1 MLGTSALPK
10 RRPVRERTPSRVPA
24 RLVTL
29 LFAVAAFF
37 GAGMLFLVQPMIA
50 RLLLPSY
57 GGSATVW
64 STCSLFFQVV
74 LLLGYV
80 YTDRTTRLG
89 PRRQRLVHSVV
100 LLLPLL
106 VLPLAVPSDAAPPA
120 GVSPVVWLLR
130 TLTLVIGVPFLVL
143 ATTGPLLQKRYSWLG
158 LARSSDP
165 YFLFAAS
172 NLGSFVG
179 LLAYPFLIEPF
190 LSLDQQQELWSIGFV
205 VFILLTGCCLLVR
218 GGGGSSERAGLDAA
232 AVTAVHQGHVAVD
245 VEPLPATRVLR
256 WMAWAFLPSALMLAV
271 TSHIST
277 DVAAIPLLWVVPLGI
292 YLATFVGAFAR
303 TSRRPPVLATR
314 IAVLMAAIASFSA
327 LVNVAHQPVWLAI
340 TIQMVMLALVAFA
353 AHARLASD
361 RPSPARLTTF
371 YLVVAVG
378 GALGGLLNGVVAPL
392 LFDRVLEY
400 ALLIVTVPLLMLG
413 LGSGHGSEDQR
424 RRRRVRLLAAVVAL
438 MVPAALLAVA
448 GPAASTGSR
457 LLGIAGCL
465 VLVWALTRT
474 PRLLCAVLVA
484 SQLALLVS
492 SDAGVIDRRR
502 TFYGS
507 LSVKATDDRH
517 LLYDG
522 TTLHGTQF
530 LDARRDQPTS
540 YYAHSGPLGDV
551 FGSRTFHD
559 VAVVGLGA
567 GTVAAYGEPGQSM
580 TFFEINPAVV
590 SVAEDPHLFT
600 YLRDSRADV
609 SVVTADGRLGLQ
621 STPEAS
627 EDLIVLDAFS
637 SDSIPVHLL
646 TEEAV
651 RMYVARLRPGGLLA
665 FHISNNTFDL
675 APVLRADAD
684 ALGWV
689 GVVGSGEG
697 SDPGATPSTWVVL
710 AHSRQDLRGLDGLP
724 GWTSLPSRSVT
735 WTDDYSSVLRVLR

>member
-1 MLGTSALPK
+1 MTAASTMPT
-10 RRPVRERTPSRVPA
+10 RTPA
-24 RLVTL
+24 REKTPSSVRPLLTTL
-29 LFAVAAFF
+29 MFAGTAFF

-64 STCSLFFQVV
+64 STSSLFFQVV

-89 PRRQRLVHSVV
+89 PRRQRRVHWIV

-106 VLPLAVPSDAAPPA
+106 VLPLAVPADASPPVGA
-120 GVSPVVWLLR
+120 SPVMWLLR
-130 TLTLVIGVPFLVL
+130 TLAIVVGVPFLVL

-158 LARSSDP
+158 FSRSSDP

-190 LSLDQQQELWSIGFV
+190 FSLDEQERLWSIGFV
-205 VFILLTGCCLLVR
+205 VFIVLTACCLLLPGANR
-218 GGGGSSERAGLDAA
+218 PPEA
-232 AVTAVHQGHVAVD
+232 AVTDATEAVTDPESEEAD
-245 VEPLPATRVLR
+245 AERLPVSRVVTWTAL
-256 WMAWAFLPSALMLAV
+256 AFLPSALMLAV
-271 TSHIST
+271 TSHITT
-277 DVAAIPLLWVVPLGI
+277 DIAAIPLLWVLPLAI

-303 TSRRPPVLATR
+303 SSRQPPVLVTR
-314 IAVLMAAIASFSA
+314 IAVVLAAIASFSA
-327 LVNVAHQPVWLAI
+327 LVNVVHQPVWFAI

-353 AHARLASD
+353 AHSRLAAD
-361 RPSPARLTTF
+361 RPRPARLTTF

-378 GALGGLLNGVVAPL
+378 GALGGLLNGVIAPL

-400 ALLIVTVPLLMLG
+400 PLLIVTVPLLMLG
-413 LGSGHGSEDQR
+413 LDRDGRSSEEER
-424 RRRRVRLLAAVVAL
+424 RRRRVRLLLVAVL
-438 MVPAALLAVA
+438 LLVPAAGLAVA
-448 GPAASTGSR
+448 VHGAPTPSLILA
-457 LLGIAGCL
+457 LVGCSA
-465 VLVWALTRT
+465 LVWSLTRS

-484 SQLALLVS
+484 SQLALIVS
-492 SDAGVIDRRR
+492 SNVGVIDRRR

-507 LSVKATDDRH
+507 LSVKATTDQH

-530 LDARRDQPTS
+530 LDSRSTVPTS
-540 YYAHSGPLGDV
+540 YYARSGPLGDV
-551 FGSRTFHD
+551 FRSRSFPH

-567 GTVAAYGEPGQSM
+567 GTVAAYGEPGQAM

-590 SVAEDPHLFT
+590 SVARDPHLFT
-600 YLRDSRADV
+600 YLSDSPADV
-609 SVVTADGRLGLQ
+609 KVETEDGRLGLE
-621 STPEAS
+621 STPPAS
-627 EDLIVLDAFS
+627 QDLIILDAFS

-646 TEEAV
+646 TQEAV
-651 RMYVARLRPGGLLA
+651 KMYAARLRPGGLLA

-675 APVLRADAD
+675 QPVLRADAN

-689 GVVGSGEG
+689 GIVGGGGANSA
-697 SDPGATPSTWVVL
+697 GATPSTWVVL
-710 AHSRQDLRGLDGLP
+710 APTVADLRGLDSRP
-724 GWTSLPSRSVT
+724 EWRPLPSRSVG

>member
-1 MLGTSALPK
+1 MPATSTMPT
-10 RRPVRERTPSRVPA
+10 RPPA
-24 RLVTL
+24 RATSLIQVPPRLTTL
-29 LFAVAAFF
+29 MFTGTAFF

-64 STCSLFFQVV
+64 STSSLFFQVV

-89 PRRQRLVHSVV
+89 PRRQRRVHWIV

-106 VLPLAVPSDAAPPA
+106 VLPLAVPADASPPVGA
-120 GVSPVVWLLR
+120 SPVLWLLR
-130 TLTLVIGVPFLVL
+130 TLAVVVGVPFLVL

-158 LARSSDP
+158 LNRSADP

-190 LSLDQQQELWSIGFV
+190 FSLDQQERMWSVGFV
-205 VFILLTGCCLLVR
+205 VFIVLTGCCLLLPGASRPPEPAATGAAEAATDPESEAADAERLPVSRIVR
-218 GGGGSSERAGLDAA
+218 W
-232 AVTAVHQGHVAVD
+232 TA
-245 VEPLPATRVLR
+245 L
-256 WMAWAFLPSALMLAV
+256 AFLPSALMLAV
-271 TSHIST
+271 TSHITT
-277 DVAAIPLLWVVPLGI
+277 DIAAIPLLWVLPLAI

-303 TSRRPPVLATR
+303 RSRQPPVLVTR
-314 IAVLMAAIASFSA
+314 IAVVLAAIASFSA
-327 LVNVAHQPVWLAI
+327 LVNVVHQPVWFAI

-353 AHARLASD
+353 AHSRLAAD
-361 RPSPARLTTF
+361 RPRTARLTTF

-400 ALLIVTVPLLMLG
+400 PLLIVTVPLLMLG
-413 LGSGHGSEDQR
+413 LNGGSNEEGR
-424 RRRRVRLLAAVVAL
+424 RRRRVRLLTVAVL
-438 MVPAALLAVA
+438 LLVPAAGLAVA
-448 GPAASTGSR
+448 VHGAPTAS
-457 LLGIAGCL
+457 LILALVGCSA
-465 VLVWALTRT
+465 LVWSLTRS

-492 SDAGVIDRRR
+492 SDVGVIDRRR

-507 LSVKATDDRH
+507 LSVKASADQH

-530 LDARRDQPTS
+530 LDSRSNVPTS
-540 YYAHSGPLGDV
+540 YYARSGPLGDV
-551 FGSRTFHD
+551 FRSRSFRD

-567 GTVAAYGEPGQSM
+567 GTVAAYGEPGQAM

-590 SVAEDPHLFT
+590 SVARDPHLFT
-600 YLRDSRADV
+600 YLTDSAADV
-609 SVVTADGRLGLQ
+609 SVVTGDGRLGLQ
-621 STPEAS
+621 STPAAS
-627 EDLIVLDAFS
+627 QDLIILDAFS

-646 TEEAV
+646 TQEAV
-651 RMYVARLRPGGLLA
+651 RMYADRLRPGGLLA

-675 APVLRADAD
+675 RPVLRADAD

-689 GVVGSGEG
+689 GVVGGGEG
-697 SDPGATPSTWVVL
+697 SDAGATPSTWVVL
-710 AHSRQDLRGLDGLP
+710 APTVQDLGELDGRP
-724 GWTSLPSRSVT
+724 GWSPLPPRSVT

>member
-1 MLGTSALPK
+1 MSVTRIPARAPA
-10 RRPVRERTPSRVPA
+10 RVTRPIRVPP
-24 RLVTL
+24 RLTTL
-29 LFAVAAFF
+29 FFALTAFF

-64 STCSLFFQVV
+64 STSSLFFQVV

-80 YTDRTTRLG
+80 YTDRTSRLG
-89 PRRQRLVHSVV
+89 PRRQRLVHGVV

-106 VLPLAVPSDAAPPA
+106 VLPLALPSDAAPRA
-120 GVSPVVWLLR
+120 DVSPELWLLR
-130 TLTLVIGVPFLVL
+130 TLALVVGVPFLVL

-179 LLAYPFLIEPF
+179 LLAYPFLVEPF
-190 LSLDQQQELWSIGFV
+190 FSLDQQERLWSIAFV
-205 VFILLTGCCLLVR
+205 VFIILTGCCLLLP
-218 GGGGSSERAGLDAA
+218 GGAPAPASAAPGTASDATDPGGEGASERL
-232 AVTAVHQGHVAVD
+232 T
-245 VEPLPATRVLR
+245 PTRILR
-256 WMAWAFLPSALMLAV
+256 WTACAFLPSALMLAV

-292 YLATFVGAFAR
+292 YLATFVGAFTR
-303 TSRRPPVLATR
+303 SSRRPPVLASR
-314 IAVLMAAIASFSA
+314 IAVLVAVVASFSA
-327 LVNVAHQPVWLAI
+327 LVNVAHQPVWVAI
-340 TIQMVMLALVAFA
+340 TIQMVMLALVAFS
-353 AHARLASD
+353 AHSRLAAD
-361 RPSPARLTTF
+361 RPGPARLTTF

-392 LFDRVLEY
+392 VFDRVLEY
-400 ALLIVTVPLLMLG
+400 PLLIVTVPLLMLG
-413 LGSGHGSEDQR
+413 LADDRSSGREAR
-424 RRRRVRLLAAVVAL
+424 RRRRIRPLTAGVVL
-438 MVPAALLAVA
+438 MVAAAGLAVA
-448 GPAASTGSR
+448 LPGAPSAS
-457 LLGIAGCL
+457 L
-465 VLVWALTRT
+465 VLTLAGSAAMLWALTLS
-474 PRLLCAVLVA
+474 PRLLCALLVA
-484 SQLALLVS
+484 SQLAFIVS
-492 SDAGVIDRRR
+492 SDVDVIDRRR

-507 LSVKATDDRH
+507 LSVKATGDQH

-530 LDARRDQPTS
+530 LDSRSRQPTT
-540 YYAHSGPLGDV
+540 YYARSGPLGDLLR
-551 FGSRTFHD
+551 SRTFHD
-559 VAVVGLGA
+559 VGVVGLGA

-590 SVAEDPHLFT
+590 SVARDRHLFT
-600 YLRDSRADV
+600 YLSDSPADV
-609 SVVTADGRLGLQ
+609 SVVTGDGRLGLQ
-621 STPEAS
+621 RVPAAS

-646 TEEAV
+646 TQEAV
-651 RMYVARLRPGGLLA
+651 RMYAARLRPGGLLA

-675 APVLRADAD
+675 RPVLRADAD

-697 SDPGATPSTWVVL
+697 SDAGATPSTWVVL
-710 AHSRQDLRGLDGLP
+710 APTVQDLRGLDSGA
-724 GWTSLPSRSVT
+724 GWSPLPSRSVT